1 MGINMLDMKQSN
13 ARTVLRALY
22 SAKTATI
29 KELAMITGLSFA
41 TVGNILNSFVE
52 SGEVILGEMHSTTGG
67 RPSQAYSFHAEYAH
81 VLAISAGVRD
91 QKNILSACIGNL
103 YRDEVWEIEQSF
115 DKIQISSFEAMLD
128 LCLQQYPSIRTVSFS
143 LPGVERDG
151 VIVMN
156 DYKELEG
163 IPFSEHFQKKYQ
175 LQVIIENDVNAA
187 ILGYSK
193 QLSSLP
199 VIVGIYF
206 PKQFPPG
213 AGIMIDGKVL
223 KGYCGYAGEV
233 GLLPIG
239 VDWVTLDYNNP
250 HEVGAA
256 IAKLISI
263 FCGIINPDHVV
274 LYGNFLSEAF
284 VEAIMQEIPPSP
296 LRTIFPYVNIQS
308 DLDSDIITGLIALA
322 VAAYQNEPGAN
333 ID

>member
-13 ARTVLRALY
+13 ARTVLSALY
-22 SAKTATI
+22 SCKTATI
-29 KELAMITGLSFA
+29 KEIAMITGLSFA

-67 RPSQAYSFHAEYAH
+67 RPSQAYSFHGEYAH
-81 VLAISAGVRD
+81 VLAISAQVRD
-91 QKNILSACIGNL
+91 GKNILFACIGNL
-103 YRDEVWEIEQSF
+103 YRDEVWKTEQSF
-115 DKIQISSFEAMLD
+115 EVIRLSSFETMLD
-128 LCLQQYPSIRTVSFS
+128 LCLTQYPSIRIVSFS

-163 IPFSEHFQKKYQ
+163 LAFSEHFQKKYQ
-175 LQVIIENDVNAA
+175 IQVIIENDVNAA
-187 ILGYSK
+187 ILGYGK

-239 VDWVTLDYNNP
+239 IDWVTLDYNNP
-250 HEVGAA
+250 CEVGAA

-274 LYGNFLSEAF
+274 LYGNFLSEAY
-284 VEAIMQEIPPSP
+284 VESVLKEIPPSP
-296 LRTIFPYVNIQS
+296 LRTIFPSVNIQS
-308 DLDSDIITGLIALA
+308 DLDHDIITGLIALA

-333 ID
+333 I